1 MCGPPRPSSGG
12 RIAVL
17 FPSSPSS
24 SPTQSPSINS
34 YSILFHNHNN
44 PDAKATKATFRVD
57 NTDIDNLEM
66 LRGSSCIDLRIEYV
80 PSFHFTSVLHS
91 INRSIWIVSR
101 LLTGIENTA
110 TSHPPQHSPLR
121 PFTPSV
127 CGHGRVLRPIRRWS
141 VSCRRGWIWG
151 FLIGGLWGGRLR
163 LLRMGGWEWGLL
175 GLIRVILFGLVW

>member
-34 YSILFHNHNN
+34 YSILFHNHKN

-66 LRGSSCIDLRIEYV
+66 LRESSCIDLRIEYASLHLSS
-80 PSFHFTSVLHS
+80 PFNQAINRPIWIIADRNRKYGDLTSSPTFTSPPLHAF
-91 INRSIWIVSR
+91 R
-101 LLTGIENTA
+101 
-110 TSHPPQHSPLR
+110 LR
-121 PFTPSV
+121 PRLSAASKTEMECELPERLDLGVSDRGIV
-127 CGHGRVLRPIRRWS
+127 GRQVT
-141 VSCRRGWIWG
+141 VVADG
-151 FLIGGLWGGRLR
+151 
-163 LLRMGGWEWGLL
+163 RMGMGVVG
-175 GLIRVILFGLVW
+175 FD

>member
-57 NTDIDNLEM
+57 NTDVDNLDM

-80 PSFHFTSVLHS
+80 SSPQFS
-91 INRSIWIVSR
+91 IRSS
-101 LLTGIENTA
+101 NQ
-110 TSHPPQHSPLR
+110 S
-121 PFTPSV
+121 
-127 CGHGRVLRPIRRWS
+127 
-141 VSCRRGWIWG
+141 
-151 FLIGGLWGGRLR
+151 
-163 LLRMGGWEWGLL
+163 
-175 GLIRVILFGLVW
+175 ILFG